1 MTPTEILQATFGFE
15 QFREGQLAVVEALL
29 RGENALAVFPTGAG
43 KSLCYQLPAL
53 VLDGVTVVVSPLIA
67 LMKDQI
73 DFLTKKGIKAARV
86 DSSLSADEQRAVAS
100 ELRKGALKLLYV
112 APERFNNERF
122 LQLLGEVKIALFAV
136 DEAHCISEWG
146 HNFRPDYLKL
156 AETSRAIHAERVLAL
171 TATATPAV
179 VKDICAGFAIEPK
192 GAVVTGFYRPNL
204 TLLTTATTTG
214 ARDALLVARL
224 RERTPGPTL
233 VYVTLQQTAERVAA
247 SLASLGLQ
255 ARAYHAGM
263 EAEDRSDV
271 QDWWQRSPS
280 AIAVA
285 TIAFGMGIDK
295 ANVRYVYHY
304 NLPKSLESYMQE
316 VGRAGRDG
324 LPATLELFACARDL
338 ATLESFAYGDTPS
351 AEALEGLVTALLASG
366 EDFHVS
372 LFELS
377 SKHDIRPLVVKTAL
391 TYLELAG
398 ALQQGTPFYAGYE
411 ARPILP
417 LPDIVAKFEGER
429 ARFVEAVFGQAKKGR
444 TWYGLQP
451 EKVAFA
457 LKTPRDRV
465 LKALEYL
472 EEKGWVELRAS
483 DARMRFK
490 RLASPAEGP
499 ALTAS
504 LMQRFARRE
513 AQAIA
518 QVADVVRIVTMDS
531 CQTNALTAHF
541 GDVRAKP
548 CGHCSV
554 CLRGHAEALVDEGA
568 PPPIATR
575 VDLGEV
581 RRVVAA
587 EPRALGEARK
597 LARFLSRL
605 SSPALVTAKL
615 TRHKLY
621 GALEGYRFDQV
632 LAWCE
637 ALAV

>member
-214 ARDALLVARL
+214 ARDALHVARL

>member
-1 MTPTEILQATFGFE
+1 
-15 QFREGQLAVVEALL
+15 
-29 RGENALAVFPTGAG
+29 
-43 KSLCYQLPAL
+43 
-53 VLDGVTVVVSPLIA
+53 
-67 LMKDQI
+67 
-73 DFLTKKGIKAARV
+73 
-86 DSSLSADEQRAVAS
+86 
-100 ELRKGALKLLYV
+100 
-112 APERFNNERF
+112 
-122 LQLLGEVKIALFAV
+122 
-136 DEAHCISEWG
+136 
-146 HNFRPDYLKL
+146 
-156 AETSRAIHAERVLAL
+156 
-171 TATATPAV
+171 
-179 VKDICAGFAIEPK
+179 
-192 GAVVTGFYRPNL
+192 
-204 TLLTTATTTG
+204 
-214 ARDALLVARL
+214 
-224 RERTPGPTL
+224 
-233 VYVTLQQTAERVAA
+233 VTLQQTAERVAA